1 MTDEYDIKKL
11 EMMYDTLYDMIKKL
25 EMRIIELELSLDPG
39 VKHIPP
45 DGWYFDH

>member
-1 MTDEYDIKKL
+1 MTPSRPHEFYIDLHDL
-11 EMMYDTLYDMIKKL
+11 LQMIKQL
-25 EMRIIELELSLDPG
+25 ELRIIELEQSLDPG